1 MIIEVSEDNFEEE
14 IINKSKE
21 KPVVVDFWS
30 PFCSPCLILGPI
42 LEKLS
47 EEYGSQFVFTK
58 VNVDENI
65 ILAQRYNIT
74 GVPTVKVF
82 KGGEAKD
89 EFVGSLPELLVRQW
103 LDKNIDDKT
112 QEEV

>member
-1 MIIEVSEDNFEEE
+1 MIIEISEDSFEEKVL
-14 IINKSKE
+14 NGSKE

-47 EEYGSQFVFTK
+47 EEYGDQFTFAK
-58 VNVDENI
+58 INVDENI
-65 ILAQRYNIT
+65 TLAQRYNIT

-82 KGGEAKD
+82 KDGEAKD

-103 LDKNIDDKT
+103 LDKNIGDKK